1 MTDLTKCYGYTDTC
15 FNAESPSIKFHPQLI
30 NLNAILTSN
39 NMCIV
44 ALTVVHMTC
53 PHLLSFKKIG
63 VHLWKVV
70 VTSMLPLRIFLNSDS
85 VGYFHSIISYW
96 SFKNWSQAL
105 AENSGNF
112 KTNTCPKWNG
122 DSREGHTK
130 QLVEKLRL
138 SSFLWS
144 SKKCLCF
151 VLSVLAIEMRCKFNV
166 IFFILLYLKLYFCS
180 MLNILTFSK

>member
-1 MTDLTKCYGYTDTC
+1 M
-15 FNAESPSIKFHPQLI
+15 I

-39 NMCIV
+39 NLCIV
-44 ALTVVHMTC
+44 VLTVVHMTC
-53 PHLLSFKKIG
+53 PHLLSLKKIG

-105 AENSGNF
+105 TKNSGNS
-112 KTNTCPKWNG
+112 KSNTCPKWNEN
-122 DSREGHTK
+122 SREGHTK

-138 SSFLWS
+138 SSVLWS
-144 SKKCLCF
+144 SKN
-151 VLSVLAIEMRCKFNV
+151 M

-180 MLNILTFSK
+180 MLNIIIIY